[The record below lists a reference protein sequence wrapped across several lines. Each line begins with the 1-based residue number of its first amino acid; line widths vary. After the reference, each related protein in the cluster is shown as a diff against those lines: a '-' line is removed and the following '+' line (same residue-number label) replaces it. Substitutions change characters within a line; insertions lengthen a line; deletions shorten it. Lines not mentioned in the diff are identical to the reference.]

1 MNTTRR
7 PTLIVLVFSLCSLC
21 PPCPL
26 WSSSALAHEGH
37 DHATAKVSTE
47 MAAAAKSF
55 FDSLTDEQKAKARY
69 DFKHEERLN
78 WHFVPR
84 KRNGLPLS
92 EMTEKQRELAKA
104 LLATAMS
111 QKGNEKALGIINLE
125 PILKEIERARPGPTR
140 DSGLYFWT
148 LFGDPNSKEAWA
160 WRVEG
165 HHLALNFTIAGG
177 HGVAAAPSFMGTN
190 PAEVRDGAHKG
201 LRILAE
207 EEDMGRA
214 LIKSLSDEQR
224 KKAVIAEKAYPDII
238 TGNQR
243 EAKLKAVEGLPVSE
257 MTEQQRT
264 ALMDLIGVYANRFR
278 TELAADDMKRIAAA
292 GPEKIHF
299 AWAGPLEKNQG
310 HYYRIHGPTFLIEY
324 DNTQNNANHVHS
336 VWRDLQND
344 FGGDALKKHYQEHA
358 HK

>member
-1 MNTTRR
+1 MNSTRGSK
-7 PTLIVLVFSLCSLC
+7 LFYLLFSLCSLC
-21 PPCPL
+21 PLC
-26 WSSSALAHEGH
+26 SNSARAHEGH
-37 DHATAKVSTE
+37 DHATAKASTE

-55 FDSLTDEQKAKARY
+55 FEALTDEQKAKARY
-69 DFKHEERLN
+69 DFTHEERLN

-111 QKGNEKALGIINLE
+111 QKGNEKAMGIINLE
-125 PILKEIERARPGPTR
+125 PVLKEIEKGRGPAR

-148 LFGDPNSKEAWA
+148 LFGDPNSREAWA

-190 PAEVRDGAHKG
+190 PAEVRDGPHKG

-207 EEDMGRA
+207 EEDLGRA
-214 LIKSLSDEQR
+214 FVTSLSQDQR
-224 KKAVIAEKAYPDII
+224 KKAVINEKAYPDII

-257 MTEQQRT
+257 MTEQQRA

-278 TELAADDMKRIAAA
+278 TELAANDMKRIATA
-292 GPEKIHF
+292 GVEKIHF

-324 DNTQNNANHVHS
+324 DNVQNNANHVHS

-344 FGGDALKKHYQEHA
+344 FGGDLLKKHYEEHA
-358 HK
+358 HDKGK